1 MQEAEF
7 EQAVERYADMV
18 FRLALSYLKNRADA
32 EDVMQETLLKLYAQS
47 RKVPFASEEHQRFWV
62 VRVAVN
68 ECKKLLR
75 SPWRRRTGSL
85 EELEQEAAFDTP
97 VQSELFRQVM
107 ALPPKYRAAIYLYY
121 YENYSVR
128 EVADALGANPSTVQ
142 TWLMRARGQLQAKL
156 KEAQSE

>member
-7 EQAVERYADMV
+7 EQAVDRYGDMV

-32 EDVMQETLLKLYAQS
+32 EDIMQETLLKLYTQS
-47 RKVPFASEEHQRFWV
+47 RKVPFASLEHERFWV

-85 EELEQEAAFDTP
+85 EELEQWAVFDTP
-97 VQSELFRQVM
+97 AQSELFRQVM
-107 ALPPKYRAAIYLYY
+107 ALPPRWRLLSWCWAMRL
-121 YENYSVR
+121 
-128 EVADALGANPSTVQ
+128 LLLPSRRKR
-142 TWLMRARGQLQAKL
+142 WSR
-156 KEAQSE
+156 